1 MCTLKTV
8 LARVRRERPGI
19 TEGKAASTEGPLCR
33 ETAVETVDPSDRNGF
48 ADRRPDPTVPTLL
61 DDLSGFEFEEL
72 MVAVFRHQGYA
83 NVRQA
88 VRTADEG
95 RDVTMVDDSGPGAPV
110 GVVVEC
116 KHTDTV
122 GRPVVQKLHSAVGT
136 YDYDGPVRGMVATTG
151 RFTGPAEEYAER
163 VSSAP
168 DDVDIDLLDGRR
180 LREIGESIGMD
191 LYSGRIE
198 VLCDEALPP
207 PEDVDDA
214 VAERDAAA
222 ASVENLSP
230 DTLPEPTARLSF
242 APSLLVETEVDAT
255 FETSVGVIHSVFERE
270 RLAVSADRDGPSL
283 LSGDVARLVA
293 DGSNGRTP
301 LPRDRFDDQGDLEI
315 TNADETPLGTPG
327 DGSGHRS
334 DGSPD
339 SPVDP
344 RFDAVEVQRFGR
356 TESEYVDWV
365 TERQR
370 DRHERTV
377 RYTGDNNVTYTK
389 TCTPRASDVRVLA
402 VDPVYRPEATTTTEL
417 GEYEYDHT
425 FVTNGDRRVTL
436 HDEFG
441 TCVNCETA
449 GENGGIEPD
458 EPITYCANCGSLN
471 CDDHVRE
478 ERLVG
483 EPVCT
488 GCSTTGEFFFATKHF
503 YDEANRAAFA
513 AEYEAMPFY
522 RKPLENPKLTVAV
535 AVGVVVLLLLLL
547 AAI

>member
-1 MCTLKTV
+1 M
-8 LARVRRERPGI
+8 
-19 TEGKAASTEGPLCR
+19 
-33 ETAVETVDPSDRNGF
+33 
-48 ADRRPDPTVPTLL
+48 PTLL
-61 DDLSGFEFEEL
+61 DELSGFEFEEL

-83 NVRQA
+83 DVRQA

-95 RDVTMVDDSGPGAPV
+95 RDVTMVDDSGPGEPV

-168 DDVDIDLLDGRR
+168 EDVDIDLLDGRR

-198 VLCDEALPP
+198 VLCDETLPP
-207 PEDVDDA
+207 PEGADDA

-222 ASVENLSP
+222 ASVENLSL
-230 DTLPEPTARLSF
+230 DILPEPATRLSF

-301 LPRDRFDDQGDLEI
+301 LPRGRFDDQDDWDDQDDRDDGSKPDAGSEPAW
-315 TNADETPLGTPG
+315 TRG
-327 DGSGHRS
+327 DGGDDQPAERIG
-334 DGSPD
+334 DGID
-339 SPVDP
+339 TG
-344 RFDAVEVQRFGR
+344 FDAVDVRRFGR

-365 TERQR
+365 VEQQR

-389 TCTPRASDVRVLA
+389 TCTPSAADVRVLD
-402 VDPVYRPEATTTTEL
+402 VDPVYRPETTTTTDL
-417 GEYEYDHT
+417 GEYEYDHA
-425 FVTNGDRRVTL
+425 FVTNGDRCVTL
-436 HDEFG
+436 CDEFG
-441 TCVNCETA
+441 SCVHCDAT
-449 GENGGIEPD
+449 GEKDGSEPD
-458 EPITYCANCGSLN
+458 GPITYCANCGSLN

-513 AEYEAMPFY
+513 AEYDAMPFY
-522 RKPLENPKLTVAV
+522 RKPLENPKLTVVV
-535 AVGVVVLLLLLL
+535 AVGLVMLLLLVL